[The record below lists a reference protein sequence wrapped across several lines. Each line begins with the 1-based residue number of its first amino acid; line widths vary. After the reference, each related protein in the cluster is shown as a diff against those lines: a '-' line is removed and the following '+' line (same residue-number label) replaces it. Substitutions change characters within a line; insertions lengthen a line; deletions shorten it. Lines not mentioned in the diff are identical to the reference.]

1 MNGVLQVEQTLRVL
15 GLTRCRNTVV
25 GNALLRGI
33 SGGEKKRLTTAEMT
47 GKWGADM
54 CGVGAGRTAI
64 ATCGLG
70 VHGWMHCVLAF
81 ASPSCIGSCPSH
93 VSVLP

>member
-1 MNGVLQVEQTLRVL
+1 MRTGLGLRLWVCVGMVGVLQVEQTLRVL

-47 GKWGADM
+47 GKWEG
-54 CGVGAGRTAI
+54 GHLWSVGWENGYR
-64 ATCGLG
+64 
-70 VHGWMHCVLAF
+70 HGWT
-81 ASPSCIGSCPSH
+81 SCT
-93 VSVLP
+93 

>member
-1 MNGVLQVEQTLRVL
+1 MNGVQVEQTLRVL

-47 GKWGADM
+47 GKR
-54 CGVGAGRTAI
+54 GR
-64 ATCGLG
+64 GH
-70 VHGWMHCVLAF
+70 VWSVRWKDGWT
-81 ASPSCIGSCPSH
+81 
-93 VSVLP
+93 